1 MKKIPINVTD
11 EGCAFALRTG
21 YERHAYL
28 NGMTRGGAFILLLE
42 FWKFMRIWIIPM
54 KGKGHEVTA
63 RNIAL
68 GDAHDE
74 CRPLTTDPKDNVLL
88 MEYGYCKG
96 NRGAEHRIDGELG

>member
-1 MKKIPINVTD
+1 
-11 EGCAFALRTG
+11 
-21 YERHAYL
+21 
-28 NGMTRGGAFILLLE
+28 
-42 FWKFMRIWIIPM
+42 M

-63 RNIAL
+63 RNIAQ

-96 NRGAEHRIDGELG
+96 NRGAEHRVNGELE